1 MKKLSS
7 FEKGVLDYV
16 RQNFVGNLHAL
27 IDALEGRCPDDE
39 DDPEGAEEF
48 KAGFDFARK
57 CAETDPS
64 SEVRHEI
71 RQRVGASQHK
81 M

>member
-1 MKKLSS
+1 MPELSN

-27 IDALEGRCPDDE
+27 ISALEGRWPDDE

-48 KAGFDFARK
+48 KAGFEFARK

-64 SEVRHEI
+64 DEIRNEI
-71 RQRVGASQHK
+71 RQYIGAA
-81 M
+81 